1 MERYGTVIRTHVP
14 RPPKYGG
21 DPQIQ
26 QGLGKVYVRFE
37 NVKDAEKCKN
47 ALIKR
52 RFNDRV
58 VEGSYYPEDKF
69 KNNIFE

>member
-1 MERYGTVIRTHVP
+1 M
-14 RPPKYGG
+14 
-21 DPQIQ
+21 
-26 QGLGKVYVRFE
+26 YVRFE